1 MGNFEPEFFSQ
12 EQEFEQM
19 SNEKLELS
27 LLAQENELQAYLES
41 VITWWES
48 TISVNGVTPMDDNY
62 FRAAVRSYL
71 RELADRI
78 YEEEVINIDIEMS
91 EVIAEEVAAEEAHYD
106 NSVAQYEI
114 AAAIVREEE
123 KINGSPDR

>member
-1 MGNFEPEFFSQ
+1 MGNFELEFFSQ

-19 SNEKLELS
+19 SNEELELF
-27 LLAQENELQAYLES
+27 LLAQENYLES
-41 VITWWES
+41 VITWCES

-91 EVIAEEVAAEEAHYD
+91 EVIAEEVAAEEQHRAWP
-106 NSVAQYEI
+106 I
-114 AAAIVREEE
+114 TIWGCR
-123 KINGSPDR
+123 KILRSLNMK

>member
-91 EVIAEEVAAEEAHYD
+91 EVIAEEVAAEEQHRAWP
-106 NSVAQYEI
+106 I
-114 AAAIVREEE
+114 TIWGCR
-123 KINGSPDR
+123 KILRSLNMK